1 MSDVGVVDTSV
12 ARYGKV
18 LVSCCWVKNP
28 VTMKIHDG
36 INDDE
41 EAEGDGGQGGEE
53 HQETEHV
60 GPRNPVQTTVRASHT
75 VNSELVH

>member
-1 MSDVGVVDTSV
+1 
-12 ARYGKV
+12 
-18 LVSCCWVKNP
+18 
-28 VTMKIHDG
+28 MKIHDC
-36 INDDE
+36 INDYK

-75 VNSELVH
+75 MNPKLVHWSDMYIWNIVQVSITGIHYTVTLQ